1 MAMEF
6 SIGGFNVKG
15 WMVAV
20 ALPVLS
26 TVSGGVY
33 FGYDT
38 LNRFYGV
45 EGGVEEALGKGSTN
59 AKQIAELQKSLTK
72 LSNDTARER
81 TANKTFASNQLT
93 TASQAI
99 RKELQEVETN
109 LSDNSVAKMQQL
121 TERLTTLDATVTSRI
136 QTVEQAII
144 DNDVRG
150 LNSKL
155 AQLATNMQQILEQQ
169 KVLLD
174 LRSQVDKATTIT
186 DGIGDKLDVIQ
197 TEIDDIWKAYDE
209 MSSNPLQRID
219 MATPRKGK
227 MFAKTTTNP
236 KTGRK
241 IKVSYGQAGKA
252 KDGGKRIRPGTGKGD
267 SYCARSAGQMK
278 KHPKAAANPNS
289 PLRLSRKKWKCAG
302 TKSKRT

>member
-1 MAMEF
+1 MEF

-59 AKQIAELQKSLTK
+59 AKQISELQKSLTQ

-81 TANKTFASNQLT
+81 TANKTFAATQLT

-99 RKELQEVETN
+99 RSELQEVETN
-109 LSDNSVAKMQQL
+109 LSDDSVAKMQQL

-186 DGIGDKLDVIQ
+186 DGIGDKLDVLQ
-197 TEIDDIWKAYDE
+197 TEVDDIWKAYDE
-209 MSSNPLQRID
+209 LASNPL
-219 MATPRKGK
+219 
-227 MFAKTTTNP
+227 
-236 KTGRK
+236 
-241 IKVSYGQAGKA
+241 
-252 KDGGKRIRPGTGKGD
+252 
-267 SYCARSAGQMK
+267 
-278 KHPKAAANPNS
+278 
-289 PLRLSRKKWKCAG
+289 
-302 TKSKRT
+302 

>member
-45 EGGVEEALGKGSTN
+45 EGGVGEALSNTSAN
-59 AKQIAELQKSLTK
+59 AKQISELQKSLTQ
-72 LSNDTARER
+72 LSNDTERER
-81 TANKTFASNQLT
+81 TANKTFAANQLT

-99 RKELQEVETN
+99 ANELQEAETN
-109 LSDNSVAKMQQL
+109 LGNEI
-121 TERLTTLDATVTSRI
+121 TELEADVTSRI

-186 DGIGDKLDVIQ
+186 DGIGDKLDVLQ
-197 TEIDDIWKAYDE
+197 TEVDDIWKAYDE
-209 MSSNPLQRID
+209 LASNPL
-219 MATPRKGK
+219 
-227 MFAKTTTNP
+227 
-236 KTGRK
+236 
-241 IKVSYGQAGKA
+241 
-252 KDGGKRIRPGTGKGD
+252 
-267 SYCARSAGQMK
+267 
-278 KHPKAAANPNS
+278 
-289 PLRLSRKKWKCAG
+289 
-302 TKSKRT
+302 

>member
-45 EGGVEEALGKGSTN
+45 EGGVEEALGKGSPN

-81 TANKTFASNQLT
+81 TANKTFAANQLT

-99 RKELQEVETN
+99 RSELQEVETT
-109 LSDNSVAKMQQL
+109 LSDDSVAKMQQL

-186 DGIGDKLDVIQ
+186 DGIGDKLDVLQ
-197 TEIDDIWKAYDE
+197 TEVDDIWKAYDDLA
-209 MSSNPLQRID
+209 SNPL
-219 MATPRKGK
+219 
-227 MFAKTTTNP
+227 
-236 KTGRK
+236 
-241 IKVSYGQAGKA
+241 
-252 KDGGKRIRPGTGKGD
+252 
-267 SYCARSAGQMK
+267 
-278 KHPKAAANPNS
+278 
-289 PLRLSRKKWKCAG
+289 
-302 TKSKRT
+302 

>member
-26 TVSGGVY
+26 AVSGGVY
-33 FGYDT
+33 WGYDT

-45 EGGVEEALGKGSTN
+45 EGGVSEALDKTSAN
-59 AKQIAELQKSLTK
+59 AKQILELQKSLTK
-72 LSNDTARER
+72 LSTDTERER
-81 TANKTFASNQLT
+81 TANKTFAATQLT

-99 RKELQEVETN
+99 AKELQEAETD
-109 LSDNSVAKMQQL
+109 LSNEI
-121 TERLTTLDATVTSRI
+121 TELEADVTSRI

-186 DGIGDKLDVIQ
+186 DGIGDKLDVLQ
-197 TEIDDIWKAYDE
+197 TEVDDIWKAYDE
-209 MSSNPLQRID
+209 LASNPL
-219 MATPRKGK
+219 
-227 MFAKTTTNP
+227 
-236 KTGRK
+236 
-241 IKVSYGQAGKA
+241 
-252 KDGGKRIRPGTGKGD
+252 
-267 SYCARSAGQMK
+267 
-278 KHPKAAANPNS
+278 
-289 PLRLSRKKWKCAG
+289 
-302 TKSKRT
+302 

>member
-1 MAMEF
+1 MSMEF

-45 EGGVEEALGKGSTN
+45 EGGVGEALDKTNAN
-59 AKQIAELQKSLTK
+59 AKQILELQKSLTK

-81 TANKTFASNQLT
+81 TANKTFAANQLT

-99 RKELQEVETN
+99 RKELQEAESKLNDDIV
-109 LSDNSVAKMQQL
+109 VKMQQL
-121 TERLTTLDATVTSRI
+121 NQQITDLQSAVTSRI
-136 QTVEQAII
+136 QTVEQAVV

-150 LNSKL
+150 LNTKL
-155 AQLATNMQQILEQQ
+155 AQLTTNMQQILEQQ
-169 KVLLD
+169 KILLD

-186 DGIGDKLDVIQ
+186 NGIGEKLDVIQ
-197 TEIDDIWKAYDE
+197 TEIDDIWKAYDSLVE
-209 MSSNPLQRID
+209 NPL
-219 MATPRKGK
+219 
-227 MFAKTTTNP
+227 
-236 KTGRK
+236 
-241 IKVSYGQAGKA
+241 
-252 KDGGKRIRPGTGKGD
+252 
-267 SYCARSAGQMK
+267 
-278 KHPKAAANPNS
+278 
-289 PLRLSRKKWKCAG
+289 
-302 TKSKRT
+302 

>member
-26 TVSGGVY
+26 TVSGGDY
-33 FGYDT
+33 WGYDT
-38 LNRFYGV
+38 LHRFYGV
-45 EGGVEEALGKGSTN
+45 EEGIGSALGKTSAN
-59 AKQIAELQKSLTK
+59 AKQIAELQKSLTQ
-72 LSNDTARER
+72 LSNDTDRDI
-81 TANKTFASNQLT
+81 TAAKTFA
-93 TASQAI
+93 A
-99 RKELQEVETN
+99 KELKEVETN
-109 LSDNSVAKMQQL
+109 LSDDSVAKMQQL
-121 TERLTTLDATVTSRI
+121 TERLTTLEATVTSRI

-186 DGIGDKLDVIQ
+186 DGIGDKLDVLQ
-197 TEIDDIWKAYDE
+197 TEVDDIWKAYDE
-209 MSSNPLQRID
+209 LASNPL
-219 MATPRKGK
+219 
-227 MFAKTTTNP
+227 
-236 KTGRK
+236 
-241 IKVSYGQAGKA
+241 
-252 KDGGKRIRPGTGKGD
+252 
-267 SYCARSAGQMK
+267 
-278 KHPKAAANPNS
+278 
-289 PLRLSRKKWKCAG
+289 
-302 TKSKRT
+302 

>member
-45 EGGVEEALGKGSTN
+45 EGGVGEALGNTSAN

-72 LSNDTARER
+72 LNNDTARER

-109 LSDNSVAKMQQL
+109 LSDDSVAKMQQL
-121 TERLTTLDATVTSRI
+121 TQKLNELESTATSRI
-136 QTVEQAII
+136 QTVEQAIV

-209 MSSNPLQRID
+209 MSSNPL
-219 MATPRKGK
+219 
-227 MFAKTTTNP
+227 
-236 KTGRK
+236 
-241 IKVSYGQAGKA
+241 
-252 KDGGKRIRPGTGKGD
+252 
-267 SYCARSAGQMK
+267 
-278 KHPKAAANPNS
+278 
-289 PLRLSRKKWKCAG
+289 
-302 TKSKRT
+302 

>member
-26 TVSGGVY
+26 AVSGGVY
-33 FGYDT
+33 WGYDT

-45 EGGVEEALGKGSTN
+45 EGGVSEALGNTSAN
-59 AKQIAELQKSLTK
+59 AKQISELQKSLTQ
-72 LSNDTARER
+72 LSNDTERER
-81 TANKTFASNQLT
+81 TANKTFAANQLT

-99 RKELQEVETN
+99 ANELQEAKSN
-109 LSDNSVAKMQQL
+109 LNEDI
-121 TERLTTLDATVTSRI
+121 TELEADVTSRI

-186 DGIGDKLDVIQ
+186 DGIGDKLDVLQ
-197 TEIDDIWKAYDE
+197 TEVDDIWKAYDE
-209 MSSNPLQRID
+209 LASNPL
-219 MATPRKGK
+219 
-227 MFAKTTTNP
+227 
-236 KTGRK
+236 
-241 IKVSYGQAGKA
+241 
-252 KDGGKRIRPGTGKGD
+252 
-267 SYCARSAGQMK
+267 
-278 KHPKAAANPNS
+278 
-289 PLRLSRKKWKCAG
+289 
-302 TKSKRT
+302 

>member
-1 MAMEF
+1 
-6 SIGGFNVKG
+6 
-15 WMVAV
+15 V

-45 EGGVEEALGKGSTN
+45 EGGVGEALGNTSAN

-109 LSDNSVAKMQQL
+109 LSDDSVAKMQQL
-121 TERLTTLDATVTSRI
+121 TQKLNELESTATSRI
-136 QTVEQAII
+136 QTVEQAIV

-209 MSSNPLQRID
+209 MSSNPL
-219 MATPRKGK
+219 
-227 MFAKTTTNP
+227 
-236 KTGRK
+236 
-241 IKVSYGQAGKA
+241 
-252 KDGGKRIRPGTGKGD
+252 
-267 SYCARSAGQMK
+267 
-278 KHPKAAANPNS
+278 
-289 PLRLSRKKWKCAG
+289 
-302 TKSKRT
+302 

>member
-26 TVSGGVY
+26 AVSGGVY
-33 FGYDT
+33 WGYDT

-45 EGGVEEALGKGSTN
+45 EGGVSEALGNTSTN
-59 AKQIAELQKSLTK
+59 AKQISELQKSLTK
-72 LSNDTARER
+72 LSTDTERER
-81 TANKTFASNQLT
+81 TANKTFAATQLT

-99 RKELQEVETN
+99 AKELQEAETDLGN
-109 LSDNSVAKMQQL
+109 EI
-121 TERLTTLDATVTSRI
+121 TELEANVTSRI

-186 DGIGDKLDVIQ
+186 DGIGDKLDVLQ
-197 TEIDDIWKAYDE
+197 TEVDDIWKAYDE
-209 MSSNPLQRID
+209 LASNPL
-219 MATPRKGK
+219 
-227 MFAKTTTNP
+227 
-236 KTGRK
+236 
-241 IKVSYGQAGKA
+241 
-252 KDGGKRIRPGTGKGD
+252 
-267 SYCARSAGQMK
+267 
-278 KHPKAAANPNS
+278 
-289 PLRLSRKKWKCAG
+289 
-302 TKSKRT
+302 

>member
-1 MAMEF
+1 MSMEF

-45 EGGVEEALGKGSTN
+45 EGGVGEALDKTNAN
-59 AKQIAELQKSLTK
+59 AKQILELQKSLTQ

-81 TANKTFASNQLT
+81 TANKTFAANQLT

-99 RKELQEVETN
+99 RKELQEAESKLNDDIV
-109 LSDNSVAKMQQL
+109 VKMQQL
-121 TERLTTLDATVTSRI
+121 TQQITELQSTVTSRI
-136 QTVEQAII
+136 QTVEQAVV

-150 LNSKL
+150 LNTKL
-155 AQLATNMQQILEQQ
+155 AQLTTNMQQILEQQ

-186 DGIGDKLDVIQ
+186 SGIGEKLDVIQ
-197 TEIDDIWKAYDE
+197 TEIDDIWKAYDSLVE
-209 MSSNPLQRID
+209 NPL
-219 MATPRKGK
+219 
-227 MFAKTTTNP
+227 
-236 KTGRK
+236 
-241 IKVSYGQAGKA
+241 
-252 KDGGKRIRPGTGKGD
+252 
-267 SYCARSAGQMK
+267 
-278 KHPKAAANPNS
+278 
-289 PLRLSRKKWKCAG
+289 
-302 TKSKRT
+302 

>member
-26 TVSGGVY
+26 AVSGGVY
-33 FGYDT
+33 WGYDT

-45 EGGVEEALGKGSTN
+45 EGGVDSALSKAGTN
-59 AKQIAELQKSLTK
+59 AKQISELQKSLTK

-81 TANKTFASNQLT
+81 TANKTFAANQLT

-99 RKELQEVETN
+99 SNELQEAETKLDDEIVE
-109 LSDNSVAKMQQL
+109 LSEELKEKITELESLLNSRV
-121 TERLTTLDATVTSRI
+121 
-136 QTVEQAII
+136 QTVEQAIV

-186 DGIGDKLDVIQ
+186 DTIGDKLDVIQ
-197 TEIDDIWKAYDE
+197 TEIDDIWKAYDSMAE
-209 MSSNPLQRID
+209 KPL
-219 MATPRKGK
+219 G
-227 MFAKTTTNP
+227 
-236 KTGRK
+236 
-241 IKVSYGQAGKA
+241 
-252 KDGGKRIRPGTGKGD
+252 
-267 SYCARSAGQMK
+267 
-278 KHPKAAANPNS
+278 
-289 PLRLSRKKWKCAG
+289 
-302 TKSKRT
+302 

>member
-1 MAMEF
+1 
-6 SIGGFNVKG
+6 
-15 WMVAV
+15 V

-45 EGGVEEALGKGSTN
+45 EGGVGEALGNTSAN

-72 LSNDTARER
+72 LNNDTARER

-109 LSDNSVAKMQQL
+109 LSDDSVAKMQQL
-121 TERLTTLDATVTSRI
+121 TQKLNELESTATSRI
-136 QTVEQAII
+136 QTVEQAIV

-209 MSSNPLQRID
+209 MASNPL
-219 MATPRKGK
+219 
-227 MFAKTTTNP
+227 
-236 KTGRK
+236 
-241 IKVSYGQAGKA
+241 
-252 KDGGKRIRPGTGKGD
+252 
-267 SYCARSAGQMK
+267 
-278 KHPKAAANPNS
+278 
-289 PLRLSRKKWKCAG
+289 
-302 TKSKRT
+302 

>member
-26 TVSGGVY
+26 TISGGIY

-59 AKQIAELQKSLTK
+59 AKQISELQKSLTK

-81 TANKTFASNQLT
+81 TANKTFAANQLT

-99 RKELQEVETN
+99 REELQEVETTLN
-109 LSDNSVAKMQQL
+109 DDSVAKMQQL

-186 DGIGDKLDVIQ
+186 DGIGDKLDVLQ
-197 TEIDDIWKAYDE
+197 TEVDDIWKAYDE
-209 MSSNPLQRID
+209 LASNPL
-219 MATPRKGK
+219 
-227 MFAKTTTNP
+227 
-236 KTGRK
+236 
-241 IKVSYGQAGKA
+241 
-252 KDGGKRIRPGTGKGD
+252 
-267 SYCARSAGQMK
+267 
-278 KHPKAAANPNS
+278 
-289 PLRLSRKKWKCAG
+289 
-302 TKSKRT
+302 

>member
-1 MAMEF
+1 MEF

-45 EGGVEEALGKGSTN
+45 EGGVGEALGNTSAN

-109 LSDNSVAKMQQL
+109 LSDDSVAKMQQL
-121 TERLTTLDATVTSRI
+121 TQKLNKIESTATSRI
-136 QTVEQAII
+136 QTVEQAIV

-209 MSSNPLQRID
+209 MSSNPL
-219 MATPRKGK
+219 
-227 MFAKTTTNP
+227 
-236 KTGRK
+236 
-241 IKVSYGQAGKA
+241 
-252 KDGGKRIRPGTGKGD
+252 
-267 SYCARSAGQMK
+267 
-278 KHPKAAANPNS
+278 
-289 PLRLSRKKWKCAG
+289 
-302 TKSKRT
+302 

>member
-59 AKQIAELQKSLTK
+59 AKQISELQKSLTK
-72 LSNDTARER
+72 LGNDNATNR
-81 TANKTFASNQLT
+81 TANKTFAANQLAEAEEELT
-93 TASQAI
+93 KEIVELAEELKQQI
-99 RKELQEVETN
+99 VELQGE
-109 LSDNSVAKMQQL
+109 LNSRV
-121 TERLTTLDATVTSRI
+121 
-136 QTVEQAII
+136 QTVEQAVV

-150 LNSKL
+150 LNTKL
-155 AQLATNMQQILEQQ
+155 AQLTTNMQQILQQQ
-169 KVLLD
+169 KTLLD

-186 DGIGDKLDVIQ
+186 DTIGDKLDVIQ
-197 TEIDDIWKAYDE
+197 TEIDDIWKAYDSMVE
-209 MSSNPLQRID
+209 NPL
-219 MATPRKGK
+219 
-227 MFAKTTTNP
+227 
-236 KTGRK
+236 
-241 IKVSYGQAGKA
+241 
-252 KDGGKRIRPGTGKGD
+252 
-267 SYCARSAGQMK
+267 
-278 KHPKAAANPNS
+278 
-289 PLRLSRKKWKCAG
+289 
-302 TKSKRT
+302 

>member
-1 MAMEF
+1 MSMEF

-26 TVSGGVY
+26 AVSGGVY
-33 FGYDT
+33 WGYDT

-45 EGGVEEALGKGSTN
+45 EGGVGEALGNTSAN
-59 AKQIAELQKSLTK
+59 AKQISELQKSLTK
-72 LSNDTARER
+72 LSNDTERER
-81 TANKTFASNQLT
+81 TANKTFAANQLT

-99 RKELQEVETN
+99 AKELQEAETD
-109 LSDNSVAKMQQL
+109 LSNEITDLEA
-121 TERLTTLDATVTSRI
+121 DVTSRI

-186 DGIGDKLDVIQ
+186 DTIGDKLDVIQ

-209 MSSNPLQRID
+209 LASNPL
-219 MATPRKGK
+219 
-227 MFAKTTTNP
+227 
-236 KTGRK
+236 
-241 IKVSYGQAGKA
+241 
-252 KDGGKRIRPGTGKGD
+252 
-267 SYCARSAGQMK
+267 
-278 KHPKAAANPNS
+278 
-289 PLRLSRKKWKCAG
+289 
-302 TKSKRT
+302 

>member
-1 MAMEF
+1 MEF

-45 EGGVEEALGKGSTN
+45 EGGVEESISKANAN
-59 AKQIAELQKSLTK
+59 AKQILELQKSLTK
-72 LSNDTARER
+72 LETDTARER
-81 TANKTFASNQLT
+81 TANKTFAANQLT

-99 RKELQEVETN
+99 RKELQEAESSLNTQVVEVTK
-109 LSDNSVAKMQQL
+109 D
-121 TERLTTLDATVTSRI
+121 LDKKIVDLKEQVTQRVQSI
-136 QTVEQAII
+136 EQAVI

-155 AQLATNMQQILEQQ
+155 AQLTTNMQQILEQQ

-174 LRSQVDKATTIT
+174 LRSQVDKSTTIT
-186 DGIGDKLDVIQ
+186 DTIGDKLDVIQ
-197 TEIDDIWKAYDE
+197 TEIDDIWKAYDSLVE
-209 MSSNPLQRID
+209 NPL
-219 MATPRKGK
+219 
-227 MFAKTTTNP
+227 
-236 KTGRK
+236 
-241 IKVSYGQAGKA
+241 
-252 KDGGKRIRPGTGKGD
+252 
-267 SYCARSAGQMK
+267 
-278 KHPKAAANPNS
+278 
-289 PLRLSRKKWKCAG
+289 
-302 TKSKRT
+302 

>member
-59 AKQIAELQKSLTK
+59 AKQISELQKSLTK
-72 LSNDTARER
+72 LSNDTERER
-81 TANKTFASNQLT
+81 TANKTFAANQLT

-99 RKELQEVETN
+99 ANELQEAESNLNEDITN
-109 LSDNSVAKMQQL
+109 LQASI
-121 TERLTTLDATVTSRI
+121 TSRI

-186 DGIGDKLDVIQ
+186 DGIGDKLDVLQ
-197 TEIDDIWKAYDE
+197 TEVDDIWKAYDE
-209 MSSNPLQRID
+209 LASNPL
-219 MATPRKGK
+219 
-227 MFAKTTTNP
+227 
-236 KTGRK
+236 
-241 IKVSYGQAGKA
+241 
-252 KDGGKRIRPGTGKGD
+252 
-267 SYCARSAGQMK
+267 
-278 KHPKAAANPNS
+278 
-289 PLRLSRKKWKCAG
+289 
-302 TKSKRT
+302 

>member
-1 MAMEF
+1 MSMEF

-45 EGGVEEALGKGSTN
+45 EGGVGEALDKTSAN
-59 AKQIAELQKSLTK
+59 AKQISELQKSLTK
-72 LSNDTARER
+72 LSNDTERER
-81 TANKTFASNQLT
+81 TANKTFAANQLT

-99 RKELQEVETN
+99 ANELQEAETN
-109 LSDNSVAKMQQL
+109 LGNEI
-121 TERLTTLDATVTSRI
+121 TELEADVTSRI

-186 DGIGDKLDVIQ
+186 DGIGDKLDVLQ
-197 TEIDDIWKAYDE
+197 TEVDDIWKAYDE
-209 MSSNPLQRID
+209 LASNPL
-219 MATPRKGK
+219 
-227 MFAKTTTNP
+227 
-236 KTGRK
+236 
-241 IKVSYGQAGKA
+241 
-252 KDGGKRIRPGTGKGD
+252 
-267 SYCARSAGQMK
+267 
-278 KHPKAAANPNS
+278 
-289 PLRLSRKKWKCAG
+289 
-302 TKSKRT
+302 

>member
-26 TVSGGVY
+26 AVSGGVY
-33 FGYDT
+33 WGYDT

-45 EGGVEEALGKGSTN
+45 EGGVSEALDKTGTN
-59 AKQIAELQKSLTK
+59 AKQISELQKSLTK
-72 LSNDTARER
+72 LGNDTERER
-81 TANKTFASNQLT
+81 TANKTFAANQLT

-99 RKELQEVETN
+99 RKELGESKTDLNEDIT
-109 LSDNSVAKMQQL
+109 QL
-121 TERLTTLDATVTSRI
+121 EADVTSRI

-186 DGIGDKLDVIQ
+186 DGIGDKLDVLQ
-197 TEIDDIWKAYDE
+197 TEVDDIWKAYDE
-209 MSSNPLQRID
+209 MSSNPL
-219 MATPRKGK
+219 
-227 MFAKTTTNP
+227 
-236 KTGRK
+236 
-241 IKVSYGQAGKA
+241 
-252 KDGGKRIRPGTGKGD
+252 
-267 SYCARSAGQMK
+267 
-278 KHPKAAANPNS
+278 
-289 PLRLSRKKWKCAG
+289 
-302 TKSKRT
+302 

>member
-6 SIGGFNVKG
+6 SIGGFNIKG

-26 TVSGGVY
+26 AVSGGVY
-33 FGYDT
+33 WGYDT

-45 EGGVEEALGKGSTN
+45 EGGVSEALGNTSAN
-59 AKQIAELQKSLTK
+59 AKQISELQKSLTK
-72 LSNDTARER
+72 LSNDTERER
-81 TANKTFASNQLT
+81 TANKTFAANQLT

-99 RKELQEVETN
+99 RKELQEAETDLGN
-109 LSDNSVAKMQQL
+109 EI
-121 TERLTTLDATVTSRI
+121 TELEADITSRI
-136 QTVEQAII
+136 QTVEQAIV

-186 DGIGDKLDVIQ
+186 DGIGDKLDVLQ
-197 TEIDDIWKAYDE
+197 TEVDDIWKAYDE
-209 MSSNPLQRID
+209 LASNPL
-219 MATPRKGK
+219 
-227 MFAKTTTNP
+227 
-236 KTGRK
+236 
-241 IKVSYGQAGKA
+241 
-252 KDGGKRIRPGTGKGD
+252 
-267 SYCARSAGQMK
+267 
-278 KHPKAAANPNS
+278 
-289 PLRLSRKKWKCAG
+289 
-302 TKSKRT
+302 

>member
-1 MAMEF
+1 MEF

-45 EGGVEEALGKGSTN
+45 EGGVGEALGNTSAN

-72 LSNDTARER
+72 LNNDTARER

-109 LSDNSVAKMQQL
+109 LSDDSVAKMQQL
-121 TERLTTLDATVTSRI
+121 TQKLNKIESTATSRI
-136 QTVEQAII
+136 QTVEQAIV

-209 MSSNPLQRID
+209 MSSNPL
-219 MATPRKGK
+219 
-227 MFAKTTTNP
+227 
-236 KTGRK
+236 
-241 IKVSYGQAGKA
+241 
-252 KDGGKRIRPGTGKGD
+252 
-267 SYCARSAGQMK
+267 
-278 KHPKAAANPNS
+278 
-289 PLRLSRKKWKCAG
+289 
-302 TKSKRT
+302 

>member
-45 EGGVEEALGKGSTN
+45 EGGVEEALEKGSTN

-72 LSNDTARER
+72 LSNDTVRER
-81 TANKTFASNQLT
+81 TANKTFAANQLT

-109 LSDNSVAKMQQL
+109 LSNDSVAKMQQL
-121 TERLTTLDATVTSRI
+121 TERLTTLDATVTSRM

-209 MSSNPLQRID
+209 MSSNPL
-219 MATPRKGK
+219 
-227 MFAKTTTNP
+227 
-236 KTGRK
+236 
-241 IKVSYGQAGKA
+241 
-252 KDGGKRIRPGTGKGD
+252 
-267 SYCARSAGQMK
+267 
-278 KHPKAAANPNS
+278 
-289 PLRLSRKKWKCAG
+289 
-302 TKSKRT
+302 

>member
-1 MAMEF
+1 MEF

-45 EGGVEEALGKGSTN
+45 EGGVGEALGNTSAN
-59 AKQIAELQKSLTK
+59 AKQISELQKSLTK
-72 LSNDTARER
+72 LNNDTARER
-81 TANKTFASNQLT
+81 TANKTFAANQLT

-121 TERLTTLDATVTSRI
+121 TERLTTLDSTVTSRI

-197 TEIDDIWKAYDE
+197 TEIDDIWKAYDD
-209 MSSNPLQRID
+209 MVSNPL
-219 MATPRKGK
+219 
-227 MFAKTTTNP
+227 
-236 KTGRK
+236 
-241 IKVSYGQAGKA
+241 
-252 KDGGKRIRPGTGKGD
+252 
-267 SYCARSAGQMK
+267 
-278 KHPKAAANPNS
+278 
-289 PLRLSRKKWKCAG
+289 
-302 TKSKRT
+302 